1 MSHVRGYIIA
11 SGDAT
16 ANTDL
21 TILHGLT
28 VNYFG
33 TIKTGGGG
41 AGGNTL
47 TGAVTTTGNNITNAL
62 DENQNIFTIV
72 RVGTIDDAENTVLAS
87 EGLRAENVK
96 AGGNASNL
104 SIFIGIPTA
113 TP

>member
-1 MSHVRGYIIA
+1 MAQVRAYIIA
-11 SGDAT
+11 SPDAT

-21 TILHGLT
+21 AILHGIT

-62 DENQNIFTIV
+62 DENVNDQTIV
-72 RVGTIDDAENTVLAS
+72 RADRDWET
-87 EGLRAENVK
+87 
-96 AGGNASNL
+96 NL
-104 SIFIGIPTA
+104 GA
-113 TP
+113 